1 MPTYAAVDLGATSGR
16 IVNVAIDSER
26 IVLDPV
32 HRFQSPTVSGPN
44 GALHWDMNRM
54 RSEIEIGL
62 SRAAE
67 RAVLR
72 SVAIDSWA
80 VDYGLLDTEGQPMG
94 AVHAYR
100 SRRTDGVMESVVSRL
115 GRPASTS
122 SPVFSSCRSTPS
134 INCGAQPRAAN
145 LMLRRSF

>member
-16 IVNVAIDSER
+16 IVNVAIDSDR

-32 HRFQSPTVSGPN
+32 HRFQSPTVSGPG

-54 RSEIEIGL
+54 RSEIETGL

-67 RAVLR
+67 RAALR

-80 VDYGLLDTEGQPMG
+80 VDYGLLDAEGQPVG

-100 SRRTDGVMESVVSRL
+100 SQRTDGVMESVVSRL
-115 GRPASTS
+115 GRAHIYELTGIQFLPFNTVYQLVASTS
-122 SPVFSSCRSTPS
+122 SVDRS
-134 INCGAQPRAAN
+134 
-145 LMLRRSF
+145 M